1 MLFPLKLKIPGY
13 KLSLSSLLAFIF
25 LSPIFFSR
33 IFIGGESLQGQEYSD
48 MRGVSLVFLGYFTH
62 LLIISAALLT
72 LKLPKKQLRELLI
85 FLSILFLWSS
95 IHVILLVENDP
106 EGMTSAIIAIFRQIF
121 WLLACIAVVF
131 LVKREVLLAAYI
143 PLIKFTMA
151 VAIMS
156 FLFYLLTGI
165 PFQMFLDEDAIRVQG
180 FLSEPSVFG
189 VLLSSI
195 TFIALRKAEYF
206 LIFIIIC
213 VCLLS
218 NSTIVWFGFF
228 CGLLGRRV
236 MLASRKVRGIFYLTT
251 CIFLLSLPVWLF
263 SVADIVTSN
272 MSTVTENMELNELSY
287 PIEKLATSGVN
298 LSFAVDNSDY
308 LEKSGGLLRLVAG
321 VRLLTMMSDDTVR
334 YFMGYGLGAHAM
346 LQKAKGD
353 TLLDFNFGTFL
364 ISSFGVI
371 FPVLFLTHIV
381 LVLAKSEDLFAHCI
395 LVALPVFLINS
406 AGGMH
411 IYSLLFVAYLYG
423 LKGSSNHPARLIE

>member
-1 MLFPLKLKIPGY
+1 MLLPLKIKIPVY
-13 KLSLSSLLAFIF
+13 NLSLSSLLAFIF

-33 IFIGGESLQGQEYSD
+33 IFIGGESFKNQEYDD
-48 MRGVSLVFLGYFTH
+48 MRGVSLVFLGYITH
-62 LLIISAALLT
+62 LLIISAALVT

-85 FLSILFLWSS
+85 FLSILFLWSC
-95 IHVILLVENDP
+95 IHIILLVANDP
-106 EGMTSAIIAIFRQIF
+106 EGMASAIIAIFRQLF
-121 WLLACIAVVF
+121 WILACIAVVF
-131 LVKREVLLAAYI
+131 LVKREALLTTYI
-143 PLIKFTMA
+143 PLIKFTMT

-156 FLFYLLTGI
+156 SLFYLLTGI
-165 PFQMFLDEDAIRVQG
+165 PFQMLLDEDAVRVQG

-195 TFIALRKAEYF
+195 TFIALRKSDYF

-218 NSTIVWFGFF
+218 SSVIAWFGFI
-228 CGLLGRRV
+228 CGLSGRWV
-236 MLASRKVRGIFYLTT
+236 MLASRKVRGVFYLII
-251 CIFLLSLPVWLF
+251 CLSILSLPVWLF

-272 MSTVTENMELNELSY
+272 MITVTENMESNEMSY
-287 PIEKLATSGVN
+287 PIEKLVNSGVN
-298 LSFAVDNSDY
+298 LSYVVDNPDY
-308 LEKSGGLLRLVAG
+308 FEKSGGLVRLVAG
-321 VRLLTMMSDDTVR
+321 VRLVTMMSEDTVR
-334 YFMGYGLGAHAM
+334 YFLGYGLGAHAM

-353 TLLDFNFGTFL
+353 TLLDFNLGTFL

-371 FPVLFLTHIV
+371 FPFLFLPHII

-411 IYSLLFVAYLYG
+411 IYSLLFVAYLYE
-423 LKGSSNHPARLIE
+423 LKGSSNQPAMVKD